1 MQDVSQAITGATL
14 SSGWSVIPVKT
25 SLETL
30 IPKGETTFMTDQS
43 HSTAG
48 TNLVAIDI
56 AKEWNVVLVQ
66 EASGQKRN
74 FKVANNAADHN
85 QLLLYLSSLS
95 GRTRMAFEPTGDFH
109 RPLAFRLLQAGFEVV
124 AISSVA
130 QARFQEARYG
140 TWDKNDPKD
149 ARVILAMLTQGL
161 VQIYHDPLFHGDH
174 DLQELSNTY
183 YQVTLARTRLQHS
196 LLLHY
201 LPLYFPE
208 FGRYWYSTRTEW
220 FIRFLIRFPVPSAVR
235 ALDREAFIAEAW
247 NVVGKK
253 VNKRAKLEEIYDLA
267 ACSIGLPVALDSPA
281 VETFRLQLERYAEL
295 NERRTWLERRS
306 QEVLA
311 SNPDFQRLIQLPGV
325 AAITALTILAE
336 AGDMRRFGSPPA
348 GPEVLRLGLGK
359 KPIRSVTRKGKLI
372 ETRQQT
378 PANDLLVGPVTRCPP
393 ARERVPRQV
402 PALPKLNP
410 LDADRKRKAL
420 TAIAAKM
427 ARVAYGVVKNGTD
440 YQPLNN
446 DFPVDRSRSHRP
458 LRRLRPRR

>member
-1 MQDVSQAITGATL
+1 V
-14 SSGWSVIPVKT
+14 VHPV
-25 SLETL
+25 
-30 IPKGETTFMTDQS
+30 
-43 HSTAG
+43 
-48 TNLVAIDI
+48 
-56 AKEWNVVLVQ
+56 
-66 EASGQKRN
+66 
-74 FKVANNAADHN
+74 
-85 QLLLYLSSLS
+85 
-95 GRTRMAFEPTGDFH
+95 
-109 RPLAFRLLQAGFEVV
+109 
-124 AISSVA
+124 
-130 QARFQEARYG
+130 
-140 TWDKNDPKD
+140 
-149 ARVILAMLTQGL
+149 
-161 VQIYHDPLFHGDH
+161 
-174 DLQELSNTY
+174 
-183 YQVTLARTRLQHS
+183 
-196 LLLHY
+196 
-201 LPLYFPE
+201 
-208 FGRYWYSTRTEW
+208 
-220 FIRFLIRFPVPSAVR
+220 LIRFPVPSAVR

>member
-1 MQDVSQAITGATL
+1 
-14 SSGWSVIPVKT
+14 
-25 SLETL
+25 
-30 IPKGETTFMTDQS
+30 MTDQS

-85 QLLLYLSSLS
+85 QLLLYLASLS
-95 GRTRMAFEPTGDFH
+95 GRTRIAFEPTGEFH

-124 AISSVA
+124 SISSIA
-130 QARFQEARYG
+130 QARFREARYG

-149 ARVILAMLTQGL
+149 ARVILAMLAQGL

-220 FIRFLIRFPVPSAVR
+220 FIRFLIRFPLPSAVR
-235 ALDREAFIAEAW
+235 ALDRDAFIAEAW

-253 VNKRAKLEEIYDLA
+253 VDKRAKLAEIYDLA

-311 SNPDFQRLIQLPGV
+311 SNSDFQRLIQLPGV

-336 AGDMRRFGSPPA
+336 AGDMRRFGHHRQFLKYCGLDLAKSQSGQSRGKEALSKRGNKRLRMIFWLA
-348 GPEVLRLGLGK
+348 GLRAVHL
-359 KPIRSVTRKGKLI
+359 
-372 ETRQQT
+372 
-378 PANDLLVGPVTRCPP
+378 
-393 ARERVPRQV
+393 RENEFRAKYQRY
-402 PALPKLNP
+402 LSSNP
-410 LDADRKRKAL
+410 LDADRKRKEL

-440 YQPLNN
+440 YQPFFEQRL
-446 DFPVDRSRSHRP
+446 PSGSIP
-458 LRRLRPRR
+458 LTRAVEALATS

>member
-1 MQDVSQAITGATL
+1 M
-14 SSGWSVIPVKT
+14 
-25 SLETL
+25 
-30 IPKGETTFMTDQS
+30 
-43 HSTAG
+43 
-48 TNLVAIDI
+48 AIDI

-85 QLLLYLSSLS
+85 QLLLYLASLS
-95 GRTRMAFEPTGDFH
+95 GRTRIAFEPTGEFH

-124 AISSVA
+124 SISSVA
-130 QARFQEARYG
+130 QARFREARYG

-149 ARVILAMLTQGL
+149 ARVILAMLAQGL

-253 VNKRAKLEEIYDLA
+253 VDKRAKLAEIYELA
-267 ACSIGLPVALDSPA
+267 AHSIGLPVALESPA

-295 NERRTWLERRS
+295 NERRTWLDRRS

-336 AGDMRRFGSPPA
+336 AGDMRRFGHHRQFLKYCGLDLAKSQSGQSRGKETLSKRGNKRLRMIFWLA
-348 GPEVLRLGLGK
+348 GLRAVHL
-359 KPIRSVTRKGKLI
+359 
-372 ETRQQT
+372 
-378 PANDLLVGPVTRCPP
+378 
-393 ARERVPRQV
+393 RENEFRAKYQRYVSS
-402 PALPKLNP
+402 NP

-440 YQPLNN
+440 YQPFFQQRL
-446 DFPVDRSRSHRP
+446 PSGSIP
-458 LRRLRPRR
+458 LTRAVEALATS